1 MISMTGYGYK
11 EYQDDKVHFSL
22 EMKSCN
28 NRYLDISMNLP
39 SALSPL
45 EGALRE
51 ILGSRLRRGRV
62 DVFLR
67 MREGEEDLI
76 PHIDEKAVLVY
87 ARALE
92 KIRTLAGVESPLS
105 LGDLLSMEGL
115 VKIEKK
121 RDLEIFLEL
130 LKPLFREV
138 LEQLCTSRVKEGA
151 STEKDIM
158 EQIALLKEYLDEVKG
173 FAPKVEEQ
181 ITRTL
186 KNKFREVLGDA
197 LAEDRILAEV
207 AVQIVRFDI
216 NEEIKRL
223 DCHLD
228 SFKAIAAADEGMGK
242 KLDFLCQEMGREIN
256 TIGSKGTMVEIS
268 RLVVKMKD
276 ALEKIREQLRNVE

>member
-76 PHIDEKAVLVY
+76 LHIDEKAVLVY

-92 KIRTLAGVESPLS
+92 KIRTLAGVKSPLS

-158 EQIALLKEYLDEVKG
+158 EHIALLKEYLDEVKG